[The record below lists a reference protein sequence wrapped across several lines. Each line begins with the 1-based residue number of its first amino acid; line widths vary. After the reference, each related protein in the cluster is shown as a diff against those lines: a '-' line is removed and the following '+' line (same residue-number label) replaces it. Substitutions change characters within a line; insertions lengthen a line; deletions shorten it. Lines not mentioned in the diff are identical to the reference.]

1 MGTPL
6 RHISTWHY
14 GQGLSTWA
22 SGPGYWYT
30 RSHPNPQNNNCQ
42 EEKPT
47 LTRTPAACQL
57 PTSYLLSIR
66 SSPSQSRWS
75 SFRISSWEQ
84 PAANSGGTARS
95 FASPRIWFRH
105 DCFLPRVSKTTW
117 RRRKTRREG
126 RVVSSDH
133 QGSEFEFVVKRER
146 GSDMGGSCVEA
157 LGHRDWHG
165 IGRIEGVLV
174 DNFLLTDLFLRE
186 GASAGFKK
194 AHNTSS
200 GPLNWTWKGIESRR
214 P

>member
-1 MGTPL
+1 MDTRKGRCPFALWYERQGDKILWCKTNSFSERWCACLYQELNHEMGTPL

-95 FASPRIWFRH
+95 FASPRI
-105 DCFLPRVSKTTW
+105 
-117 RRRKTRREG
+117 
-126 RVVSSDH
+126 
-133 QGSEFEFVVKRER
+133 
-146 GSDMGGSCVEA
+146 
-157 LGHRDWHG
+157 
-165 IGRIEGVLV
+165 
-174 DNFLLTDLFLRE
+174 
-186 GASAGFKK
+186 
-194 AHNTSS
+194 
-200 GPLNWTWKGIESRR
+200 
-214 P
+214 